1 MTRRARPIPHTA
13 ERAAF
18 LLGGIGTGN
27 VSLGAR
33 GELRDWELENHPDKD
48 RRNPRT
54 FFAIHAAP
62 EGTDPVTRVLE
73 ARVTGRRDLD
83 AGFSFD
89 DLAGL
94 PRLDGAT
101 MHGEYPVV
109 DIDFADRALPVEVS
123 LHAFTPLVPLDADA
137 SGIPAAVLRYR
148 VVNPGDVPVAVT
160 VVGSISH
167 TAGRGEPGPEA
178 PWGMRGTQSV
188 RWRDDGDVRGLDFG
202 IDLAEDDPGY
212 GTLSLTTTDASTT
225 VKPQWVTSY
234 WPDGAR
240 MFWSDLTADGLLD
253 AEPRLTLED
262 RPRGLFA
269 EQEDRSL
276 PLDRLR
282 GREKG
287 TDRADAVA
295 RPLTEEEMLA
305 KLPRLR
311 TGSLGIVHT
320 LAPGEVRDFEFVLS
334 WSFPNRRRGW
344 HGHIILDDAPTDPTL
359 SPIVRN
365 HYATLWPDAWSA
377 AAHLH
382 RELPVLEAATD
393 AFVEALYGGT
403 LDPVLADAAGANL
416 AAVRSTTCFVLESPN
431 PVMGEGPVFAA
442 WEGSFDHGG
451 SCEGTCTH
459 VWSYAQTV
467 AWLFPALERSVRRPE
482 FLLETD
488 ADGAQKFRGNRILG
502 SASWFMGPAVDGQLG
517 TFLRLHREWRFSGD
531 DGFLRELW
539 PAAVRTLEHA
549 TREWDRDGDGLLDG
563 ELHNT
568 YDIEFHGID
577 PLANGIYLAAL
588 RAGSRVAAHLGEAE
602 RAGEWEGRADHVA
615 AAMDDVL
622 FDGEYYRQVIDDVD
636 AHRYQYGDG
645 VLSDQLLGQFHA
657 WVNGLGPLLPPAHI
671 DSALAAIVA
680 HNHRADLSGHESTQ
694 RVYAL
699 NDEGGL
705 LLASWPHGGRPA
717 IPFVYSDEVW
727 TGIEHQVAASLLYAG
742 RVDDALLV
750 ERTLRARYDGVHRN
764 PWNEIECGNHYARS
778 LASWALL
785 LAASGAQW
793 DAPAR
798 TLSFAP
804 VAGAFA
810 DGEVPRFV
818 FTTGTGWGRVEIDAG
833 RLLLHLD
840 GGVLDLAELRLH
852 DAVLARD
859 LHLDAG
865 ETCSIPLPAPEHPI
879 PAPVPELVEGPST
892 RNRRNS

>member
-1 MTRRARPIPHTA
+1 MTRRARPLPHTA

-18 LLGGIGTGN
+18 PLGGIGTGN

-62 EGTDPVTRVLE
+62 EGADPVTRVLE
-73 ARVTGRRDLD
+73 ARVTGRRDWD

-94 PRLDGAT
+94 PRLDAAT

-109 DIDFADRALPVEVS
+109 DIDFADRVLPVEVS
-123 LHAFTPLVPLDADA
+123 LRAFTPLVPLDADA

-160 VVGSISH
+160 VAGSVSH

-178 PWGMRGTQSV
+178 PWGMRGTQTV

-202 IDLAEDDPGY
+202 IDLPEDDPGY

-253 AEPRLTLED
+253 PEQRLTLED

-269 EQEDRSL
+269 EPEDRPLPDDGSLPDDRPLPDDRTLPSDRSL
-276 PLDRLR
+276 SLS
-282 GREKG
+282 KG
-287 TDRADAVA
+287 L

-320 LAPGEVRDFEFVLS
+320 LAPGEARDFEFVLS

-344 HGHIILDDAPTDPTL
+344 HGHIVLDDARVDPSL
-359 SPIVRN
+359 PPIVRN
-365 HYATLWPDAWSA
+365 HYAVLWPDAWSA
-377 AAHLH
+377 AVHLH
-382 RELPVLEAATD
+382 RELPALEAATD
-393 AFVEALYGGT
+393 AFVEALYGGA
-403 LDPVLADAAGANL
+403 LDPVLADAVGANI

-431 PVMGEGPVFAA
+431 PALGEGPVFAA

-467 AWLFPALERSVRRPE
+467 AWLFPSLERSARRPE

-488 ADGAQKFRGNRILG
+488 ADGAQKFRGNRVFG
-502 SASWFMGPAVDGQLG
+502 SAPWFMGPAVDGQLG

-531 DGFLRELW
+531 DAFLRELW

-577 PLANGIYLAAL
+577 PLANGMYLAAL
-588 RAGSRVAAHLGEAE
+588 RAGSRMAAHLGEAE
-602 RAGEWEGRADHVA
+602 RARDWAARADHVA
-615 AAMDDVL
+615 GAMDDML
-622 FDGEYYRQVIDDVD
+622 FNGEYYRQVIDDVD
-636 AHRYQYGDG
+636 AHRYQYGEG

-657 WVNGLGPLLPPAHI
+657 YLNGIGPLLPEEHL

-680 HNHRADLSGHESTQ
+680 HNHRTDLSAHESTQ
-694 RVYAL
+694 RVYAV

-705 LLASWPHGGRPA
+705 LLASWPRGGRPA

-727 TGIEHQVAASLLYAG
+727 TGIEHQVAATLLYAG

-793 DAPAR
+793 HAPDR
-798 TLSFAP
+798 ILSFAP
-804 VAGAFA
+804 ASGAFA
-810 DGEVPRFV
+810 ADGPQRFL
-818 FTTGTGWGRVEIDAG
+818 FTTGTGWGRVEIDAD
-833 RLLLHLD
+833 RLVLHLD
-840 GGVLDLAELRLH
+840 GGALDLAELRLH
-852 DAVLARD
+852 DTVLARD
-859 LHLDAG
+859 LRLSAG
-865 ETCSIPLPAPEHPI
+865 GSCTATIP
-879 PAPVPELVEGPST
+879 T
-892 RNRRNS
+892 DR

>member
-62 EGTDPVTRVLE
+62 QGADPVTRVLE

-94 PRLDGAT
+94 PRLDAAT

-109 DIDFADRALPVEVS
+109 DIDFADRVLPVAVT

-137 SGIPAAVLRYR
+137 SGIPGAVLRYR
-148 VVNPGDVPVAVT
+148 VTNPGDAPVAVT
-160 VVGSISH
+160 VVGSVSH
-167 TAGRGEPGPEA
+167 TAGRGEPGQDA
-178 PWGMRGTQSV
+178 PWGMRGTQTV

-202 IDLAEDDPGY
+202 IDLPEDDPGY
-212 GTLSLTTTDASTT
+212 GTLSLTTTDTSTT

-240 MFWSDLTADGLLD
+240 MFWSDLTDDGLLVP
-253 AEPRLTLED
+253 EPRLTLED

-269 EQEDRSL
+269 E
-276 PLDRLR
+276 P
-282 GREKG
+282 GG
-287 TDRADAVA
+287 HRADPDA

-320 LAPGEVRDFEFVLS
+320 LAPGEERDFEFTLS

-344 HGHIILDDAPTDPTL
+344 HGHIVMDDEPEDPAL
-359 SPIVRN
+359 PPIVRN
-365 HYATLWPDAWSA
+365 HYATLWPDAWAA

-382 RELPVLEAATD
+382 RALPALEAATD

-403 LDPVLADAAGANL
+403 LDPVLAEAAGANL

-467 AWLFPALERSVRRPE
+467 AWLFPSLERSARRAE

-488 ADGAQKFRGNRILG
+488 ADGAQKFRGNRVFG
-502 SASWFMGPAVDGQLG
+502 AAPWFMGPAVDGQLG

-531 DGFLRELW
+531 DAFLRELW

-549 TREWDRDGDGLLDG
+549 AREWDRDGDGLLDG

-577 PLANGIYLAAL
+577 PLANGIHLAAL
-588 RAGSRVAAHLGEAE
+588 RAGSGMAAHLGEHE
-602 RAGEWEGRADHVA
+602 RARVWAARADQVA
-615 AAMDDVL
+615 AAMDEVL
-622 FDGEYYRQVIDDVD
+622 FNGEYYRQVIDDVD

-657 WVNGLGPLLPPAHI
+657 FVNGLGPLLPPAHL

-680 HNHRADLSGHESTQ
+680 HNHRADLSAHESTQ
-694 RVYAL
+694 RGYAL

-705 LLASWPHGGRPA
+705 LLASWPRGGRPA

-727 TGIEHQVAASLLYAG
+727 TGIEHQVAATLLYAG

-798 TLSFAP
+798 ALSFAP
-804 VAGAFA
+804 AAGAFA
-810 DGEVPRFV
+810 GSEVRRFL
-818 FTTGTGWGRVEIDAG
+818 FTTGTGWGHVEIDAD

-840 GGVLDLAELRLH
+840 GGLLDLAELRLR
-852 DAVLARD
+852 DAVLARE
-859 LHLDAG
+859 LRLDAG
-865 ETCSIPLPAPEHPI
+865 ESRSFSIPAPERSI
-879 PAPVPELVEGPST
+879 PVPAPELVEGPPIST
-892 RNRRNS
+892 RRIP

>member
-1 MTRRARPIPHTA
+1 MTRRARAIPHTA

-62 EGTDPVTRVLE
+62 EGADPVTRVIE
-73 ARVTGRRDLD
+73 ARLTGRRDLD

-94 PRLDGAT
+94 PRLDAAT
-101 MHGEYPVV
+101 MYGEYPVV
-109 DIDFADRALPVEVS
+109 DIDFTDRVLPVEVS

-148 VVNPGDVPVAVT
+148 VANPSAVPVAVT
-160 VVGSISH
+160 VVGSVSH
-167 TAGRGEPGPEA
+167 TAGRGEPGPDA
-178 PWGMRGTQSV
+178 PWGMRGTQTV
-188 RWRDDGDVRGLDFG
+188 RWRDDGEVRGLDFG
-202 IDLAEDDPGY
+202 IDLPEDDPGY
-212 GTLSLTTTDASTT
+212 GTLSLTTTDRSTT

-240 MFWSDLTADGLLD
+240 MFWSDLTADGLLEP
-253 AEPRLTLED
+253 EPRLTLED

-269 EQEDRSL
+269 ERDGD
-276 PLDRLR
+276 PH
-282 GREKG
+282 
-287 TDRADAVA
+287 A

-311 TGSLGIVHT
+311 TGSLGIAHT
-320 LAPGEVRDFEFVLS
+320 LVPGETRDFEFVLS

-344 HGHIILDDAPTDPTL
+344 HGHIIMDDAPEDRSLRDRSEDRSLGERSEDRSLSERSETKGAALAQEPGKGAL

-365 HYATLWPDAWSA
+365 HYATLWPDAWAA

-382 RELPVLEAATD
+382 RELPALEAATD

-403 LDPVLADAAGANL
+403 LDPVLADAVGANI
-416 AAVRSTTCFVLESPN
+416 AAARSTTCFVLESPN
-431 PVMGEGPVFAA
+431 PVLGEGPVFAA

-467 AWLFPALERSVRRPE
+467 AWLFPSLERSARRPE

-488 ADGAQKFRGNRILG
+488 DAGAQKFRGNRIFG
-502 SASWFMGPAVDGQLG
+502 SAPWFIGPAVDGQLG
-517 TFLRLHREWRFSGD
+517 TLLRLHREWRFSGD
-531 DGFLRELW
+531 DAFLRELW
-539 PAAVRTLEHA
+539 PAAVRALDYA

-577 PLANGIYLAAL
+577 PLANGVYLAAL
-588 RAGSRVAAHLGEAE
+588 RAGSRMAAHLGETE
-602 RAGEWEGRADHVA
+602 RARSWATRADHVA
-615 AAMDDVL
+615 GAMDDVL
-622 FDGEYYRQVIDDVD
+622 FTGEYYRQVIDDVD
-636 AHRYQYGDG
+636 VHRYQYGDG

-657 WVNGLGPLLPPAHI
+657 WVNGLGTLLPSEHVG
-671 DSALAAIVA
+671 SALAAIVA
-680 HNHRADLSGHESTQ
+680 HNHRDDLSAHESTQ
-694 RVYAL
+694 RVYAV
-699 NDEGGL
+699 NEEGGL
-705 LLASWPHGGRPA
+705 LLASWPRGGRPA

-727 TGIEHQVAASLLYAG
+727 TGVEHQVAASLLYAG
-742 RVDDALLV
+742 RADDALRI
-750 ERTLRARYDGVHRN
+750 ERALRARYDGRYRN

-785 LAASGAQW
+785 LAATGAQW
-793 DAPAR
+793 DGVAR
-798 TLSFAP
+798 TLSFSP
-804 VAGAFA
+804 VPGAFVQG
-810 DGEVPRFV
+810 DLQRFL
-818 FTTGTGWGRVEIDAG
+818 FTTGTGWGRVDIRRD
-833 RLLLHLD
+833 RLVLHVD
-840 GGVLDLAELRLH
+840 GGALDLAQLRLH
-852 DAVLARD
+852 DTVLARD
-859 LHLDAG
+859 LRLHAG
-865 ETCSIPLPAPEHPI
+865 ESHALQMT
-879 PAPVPELVEGPST
+879 T
-892 RNRRNS
+892 